1 MPEGSPRT
9 ALAAVL
15 IGALAFGVSAPPIAA
30 QTAAPGGPVHGQP
43 QLGPHQRAE
52 VEAALR
58 AMPADLLYLTHARI
72 HAAFRAQI
80 GQDDLRLAR
89 ALVDRALLTE
99 AELHSRALPVPEG
112 TASAAQM
119 LTLYDLVL

>member
-9 ALAAVL
+9 ALAVVL
-15 IGALAFGVSAPPIAA
+15 IGALASGVSAPPVAA
-30 QTAAPGGPVHGQP
+30 QTAAPAAPVHVQP
-43 QLGPHQRAE
+43 RLDPHQRAE
-52 VEAALR
+52 VETALR

-99 AELHSRALPVPEG
+99 AELRSRALPVPEG
-112 TASAAQM
+112 SGSAAQM
-119 LTLYDLVL
+119 LTLYELVL

>member
-1 MPEGSPRT
+1 MPERSPRT
-9 ALAAVL
+9 ALAVVLSGAV
-15 IGALAFGVSAPPIAA
+15 AFGVSAAPIAA
-30 QTAAPGGPVHGQP
+30 QPTATGAQVHVQP
-43 QLGPHQRAE
+43 RLDPHQRAE
-52 VEAALR
+52 VETALR

-99 AELHSRALPVPEG
+99 AELRSRALPVPEG
-112 TASAAQM
+112 SASAAQM
-119 LTLYDLVL
+119 LTLYELVL

>member
-9 ALAAVL
+9 ALAVVL
-15 IGALAFGVSAPPIAA
+15 IGALASGVSAPPVAA
-30 QTAAPGGPVHGQP
+30 QTAAPVHVQP
-43 QLGPHQRAE
+43 RLDPHQRAE
-52 VEAALR
+52 VETALR

-89 ALVDRALLTE
+89 ALVDRALLAE
-99 AELHSRALPVPEG
+99 AELRSRALPVPEG
-112 TASAAQM
+112 SGSAAQM
-119 LTLYDLVL
+119 LTLYELVL

>member
-1 MPEGSPRT
+1 MPEGFLRT

-15 IGALAFGVSAPPIAA
+15 IGALASGVGAPPATA
-30 QTAAPGGPVHGQP
+30 QTAASAAPAHLQP
-43 QLGPHQRAE
+43 RLDAQQRAE

-72 HAAFRAQI
+72 HAAFRVQI

-89 ALVDRALLTE
+89 ALVDRALLAE
-99 AELHSRALPVPEG
+99 AELRSRALPVPEG
-112 TASAAQM
+112 AGSAAQM
-119 LTLYDLVL
+119 LTLYELVL